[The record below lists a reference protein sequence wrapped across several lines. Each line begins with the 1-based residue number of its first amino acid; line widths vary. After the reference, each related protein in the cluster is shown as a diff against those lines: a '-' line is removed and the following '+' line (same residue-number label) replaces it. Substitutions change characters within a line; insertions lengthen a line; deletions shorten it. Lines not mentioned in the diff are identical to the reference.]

1 MCLLGD
7 SGASVFSV
15 AHGGSSAAG
24 DPGSVTRV
32 AAWPGG
38 PVGLWRRGREGDL
51 PIEAIWAL
59 SVRGS
64 PCARGPWPDGPRAC
78 KEELAWLDPGRT
90 GGSLPVSSPLL
101 LSARKTCH
109 QLPVTPADGFG
120 PLSLLFLRNPKPQSP
135 CGAPSA
141 SPSDSSRLRDPQPP
155 CAGPGALSSPSPRRL
170 VSPPFLPPVLLP
182 RCSCSFPPS
191 LSRPGAPSGP
201 SLGSPVPPEPRLPS
215 ACGTWSLRVAQA
227 PC

>member
-1 MCLLGD
+1 MT
-7 SGASVFSV
+7 
-15 AHGGSSAAG
+15 HGGSSAAG
-24 DPGSVTRV
+24 DPGSVTRI

-51 PIEAIWAL
+51 PVEAIWAL
-59 SVRGS
+59 SVRM
-64 PCARGPWPDGPRAC
+64 ARGRAR
-78 KEELAWLDPGRT
+78 KSLRGRT
-90 GGSLPVSSPLL
+90 RGGRGAPFPSTAPSSSLLGRPVTSSPSPQQMALAL
-101 LSARKTCH
+101 C
-109 QLPVTPADGFG
+109 
-120 PLSLLFLRNPKPQSP
+120 LFLRNPEPQSP

-170 VSPPFLPPVLLP
+170 VSLPSLPPVLLP

-215 ACGTWSLRVAQA
+215 ACGPWSLRVAQA